1 MARPGAA
8 LLIHL
13 EVTQQVASKIPFAT
27 DLMDKGMSLKRTGET
42 GQSRKSVKAH
52 SELRKQ
58 SEKETR
64 DGKQTRHTRGLAQG
78 SLPGRQAPQT
88 DVGHRGPRGG
98 RSRSQ
103 AHPGPAPPQE
113 RLSLP
118 QRTNFYR
125 KETVNSGY
133 RLQQFSWKHGI
144 WSRRHTP
151 HSRLG
156 SFLPATRDPGPVP
169 VSGESWP
176 GMVPQASG
184 PSLTGVDSHSW
195 GPGSPRG
202 AAVLMRRKGLALSQG
217 CAARK
222 LQADVMKLKSGLT
235 LNGNHP
241 LVTLTGSCSLGPPAS
256 QPQNIFFNM
265 KH

>member
-1 MARPGAA
+1 MGDRGRGQGRGTQDRPPGGWGRPRPCGHSCP
-8 LLIHL
+8 L
-13 EVTQQVASKIPFAT
+13 ASFS
-27 DLMDKGMSLKRTGET
+27 G
-42 GQSRKSVKAH
+42 
-52 SELRKQ
+52 LR
-58 SEKETR
+58 
-64 DGKQTRHTRGLAQG
+64 
-78 SLPGRQAPQT
+78 
-88 DVGHRGPRGG
+88 
-98 RSRSQ
+98 
-103 AHPGPAPPQE
+103 PAPYCWP
-113 RLSLP
+113 LSLGP
-118 QRTNFYR
+118 PTGSCPSLHPF
-125 KETVNSGY
+125 
-133 RLQQFSWKHGI
+133 LAQQFSWKHGI

-222 LQADVMKLKSGLT
+222 LQADVMKLKSELT

>member
-1 MARPGAA
+1 
-8 LLIHL
+8 
-13 EVTQQVASKIPFAT
+13 
-27 DLMDKGMSLKRTGET
+27 MSLKRTGET

-103 AHPGPAPPQE
+103 AHPGPAPP
-113 RLSLP
+113 
-118 QRTNFYR
+118 
-125 KETVNSGY
+125 
-133 RLQQFSWKHGI
+133 QFSWKHGI

-222 LQADVMKLKSGLT
+222 LQADVMKLKSELT